1 MNIDGAYLGEI
12 RLFPYGFAPQGW
24 AKCDGTI
31 LEVKDHQALYALIE
45 NKFGGNSPDTFALPT
60 ISPPTIQ
67 YTDYY
72 ICIELGVFPPRS

>member
-1 MNIDGAYLGEI
+1 MLDSAYIGEI

-31 LEVKDHQALYALIE
+31 LPVDKYQALYALIG
-45 NKFGGNSPDTFALPT
+45 NKFGGTSPDTLQLPS
-60 ISPPTIQ
+60 ISPPTIS

-72 ICIELGVFPPRS
+72 ICVEGGIFPPRS